1 MSITITEARN
11 ASFID
16 AVGTIDCEINHPE
29 FGWIPY
35 TISDLDTDTTIDNA
49 AIKALLGS
57 DVAAYVPPTQ
67 DELDAQAAMQIR
79 SQRDY
84 LLKTEVDPVVSN
96 PLRWADMTT
105 GQQNT
110 WSQYRADLL
119 NITDQGGFPHDIVWP
134 TQPK

>member
-49 AIKALLGS
+49 AVKALLGS

-67 DELDAQAAMQIR
+67 DELDAQAATQIR

-84 LLKTEVDPVVSN
+84 LLETEVDPIVSN

-105 GQQNT
+105 EQQST

-119 NITDQGGFPHDIVWP
+119 NITDQAGFPHDIVWP